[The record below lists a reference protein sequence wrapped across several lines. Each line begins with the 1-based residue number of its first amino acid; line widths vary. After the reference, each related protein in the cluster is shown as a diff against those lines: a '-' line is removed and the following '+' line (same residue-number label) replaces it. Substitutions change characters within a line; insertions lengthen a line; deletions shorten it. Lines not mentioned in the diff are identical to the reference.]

1 MWTRRDLWHAG
12 ITVNAE
18 WKFTHRQ
25 IDIGECCRKR
35 ERQNLDPNTQA
46 GEDKSLLYTLLDTI
60 FVITAIT
67 SAYCNSY
74 AIKVAV
80 CASVDACEFHPL
92 IGQFA

>member
-1 MWTRRDLWHAG
+1 MMG
-12 ITVNAE
+12 NISECKEGGGE
-18 WKFTHRQ
+18 WGFHK
-25 IDIGECCRKR
+25 
-35 ERQNLDPNTQA
+35 NTQA